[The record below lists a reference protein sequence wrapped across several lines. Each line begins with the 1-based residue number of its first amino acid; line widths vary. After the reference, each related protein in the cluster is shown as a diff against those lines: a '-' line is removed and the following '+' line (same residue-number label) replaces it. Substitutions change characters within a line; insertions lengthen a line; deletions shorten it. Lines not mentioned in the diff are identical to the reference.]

1 MCFSCA
7 GELDIWCIAAEKAS
21 PPIMPPKGL
30 LLPDLCPSKNAPV
43 SWKVSWEFGYAGRF
57 FVNFYWNCCT
67 VPFNSVNLLL
77 HFVCLFRQKRAEIP
91 YNSSRKYNAK
101 KLLHL
106 SMQELFW
113 SCYPDSNWGPH
124 PYQGLR
130 SFAPHANRSTCWWK
144 PLIYLAFLLA
154 DKQSFFSL
162 ICLSDLIPSRITVLY
177 YSSCKQSIFRWKV
190 YNLRTNYMVLTNTKP
205 KGTKAI
211 CFSGFWCSFSICY
224 KNHTSFMEDSET
236 FNSDLKHLLT
246 SIYPK

>member
-1 MCFSCA
+1 MQKLQALIPICFRSKAPKPYGSGAFCLSGSKPKVGGDPENRVLPTFSFRTKIALLYALILCLKMCLSCA

-124 PYQGLR
+124 PYQGCALP
-130 SFAPHANRSTCWWK
+130 AE
-144 PLIYLAFLLA
+144 L
-154 DKQSFFSL
+154 
-162 ICLSDLIPSRITVLY
+162 
-177 YSSCKQSIFRWKV
+177 
-190 YNLRTNYMVLTNTKP
+190 
-205 KGTKAI
+205 
-211 CFSGFWCSFSICY
+211 
-224 KNHTSFMEDSET
+224 
-236 FNSDLKHLLT
+236 
-246 SIYPK
+246 

>member
-1 MCFSCA
+1 MGATRKTEYSQLLVLEPKIALLYALILCLKMCLSCA

-106 SMQELFW
+106 SMQELF
-113 SCYPDSNWGPH
+113 GAAT
-124 PYQGLR
+124 QIRTG
-130 SFAPHANRSTCWWK
+130 
-144 PLIYLAFLLA
+144 
-154 DKQSFFSL
+154 
-162 ICLSDLIPSRITVLY
+162 DLILTKRLVFAAMSIEISRET
-177 YSSCKQSIFRWKV
+177 
-190 YNLRTNYMVLTNTKP
+190 P
-205 KGTKAI
+205 
-211 CFSGFWCSFSICY
+211 FSRS
-224 KNHTSFMEDSET
+224 
-236 FNSDLKHLLT
+236 
-246 SIYPK
+246 